1 DGGVQIAVLLGQVAP
16 EGEGD
21 VDRPGG
27 DADEVRP
34 DQRHRALA
42 GEAGPDAGLEL
53 RVVRLEL
60 RRSHHD
66 TSHDPGPRIGV
77 QARAS
82 PPSSTGP
89 IRNPIVGAGPVAGTG
104 QGPPA
109 YRSPRPWR
117 YAAMAPRDPCARGWQ
132 ASPTVRVP

>member
-1 DGGVQIAVLLGQVAP
+1 LYSIVSTSAPAGAVEDRGDDGGVQIAVLLGQVAP

-34 DQRHRALA
+34 DQCHRALA

-53 RVVRLEL
+53 RVARLEL

-66 TSHDPGPRIGV
+66 ISDDPGPRIGV
-77 QARAS
+77 QGPSPLHPPRA
-82 PPSSTGP
+82 
-89 IRNPIVGAGPVAGTG
+89 
-104 QGPPA
+104 
-109 YRSPRPWR
+109 
-117 YAAMAPRDPCARGWQ
+117 DPHSHCRC
-132 ASPTVRVP
+132 